1 MALVIDSDA
10 VNDAADLLRRAD
22 KDVVKAMRRAVT
34 REVNPWLKS
43 AIRRNAPDA
52 PSRAIAGTA
61 RVRSGQRPAVVV
73 GSAKKIGAGGASTA
87 ELAAVYEFGG
97 YTEYER
103 GYARRNKRGGGR
115 HKVVRHTQR
124 QIPRRDRQGRFIYPA
139 VADAAPMLVSAW
151 VQVIAEAYTEATN
164 G

>member
-1 MALVIDSDA
+1 MALVIDSTA

-22 KDVVKAMRRAVT
+22 KDVVKQMRRAVT

-43 AIRRNAPDA
+43 AIRRNATDA
-52 PSRAIAGTA
+52 PSRAIASTA

-73 GSAKKIGAGGASTA
+73 GSSKKIGSGGASTG

-103 GYARRNKRGGGR
+103 GYARRNRRTGGR

-139 VADAAPMLVSAW
+139 VADAAPMLVGAW
-151 VQVIAEAYTEATN
+151 VQVIAETYTEATS

>member
-10 VNDAADLLRRAD
+10 VNDAADLIRRAD
-22 KDVVKAMRRAVT
+22 SDVVKAMRRAVT

-43 AIRRNAPDA
+43 AIRRNATDE
-52 PSRAIAGTA
+52 PSRKIAGTA
-61 RVRSGQRPAVVV
+61 RVRTGQRPAVVV
-73 GSAKKIGAGGASTA
+73 GSAKKFAGGATTA

-97 YTEYER
+97 YQNYRR
-103 GYARRNKRGGGR
+103 GYARRSPGGGR
-115 HKVVRHTQR
+115 HKVVRRTQR
-124 QIPRRDRQGRFIYPA
+124 QIPRTDRQGRFIYPA

-151 VQVIAEAYTEATN
+151 VQVIAEAYTEAVS

>member
-1 MALVIDSDA
+1 MALVIDSTA

-22 KDVVKAMRRAVT
+22 KDVAKQMRRAVT

-43 AIRRNAPDA
+43 AIRRNASDE
-52 PSRAIAGTA
+52 PSRKIASTA

-73 GSAKKIGAGGASTA
+73 GSARKFAGGTTTA
-87 ELAAVYEFGG
+87 ELAPIYEFGG
-97 YTEYER
+97 YQNFER
-103 GYARRNKRGGGR
+103 AYARRNRGSGGYHR
-115 HKVVRHTQR
+115 VTRHTQR
-124 QIPRRDRQGRFIYPA
+124 QIPRTEKSGRFIYPA

-151 VQVIAEAYTEATN
+151 VQAIAETYVEATS

>member
-1 MALVIDSDA
+1 MALVIDSGP

-43 AIRRNAPDA
+43 ALRRNAPDA
-52 PSRAIAGTA
+52 QSRKIASTA

-73 GSAKKIGAGGASTA
+73 GSAKKFSGGETTAG
-87 ELAAVYEFGG
+87 LAAVYEFGG
-97 YTEYER
+97 QQNYRR
-103 GYARRNKRGGGR
+103 GYARRNQRSGGR

-124 QIPRRDRQGRFIYPA
+124 QIPRREKSGRFIYPA

-151 VQVIAEAYTEATN
+151 VQVIAEAYTEATS

>member
-22 KDVVKAMRRAVT
+22 SDVVRAMRRAVT

-43 AIRRNAPDA
+43 AIRRNASDA
-52 PSRAIAGTA
+52 QSAKIASTA

-73 GSAKKIGAGGASTA
+73 GSGKKFAGGASTA

-97 YTEYER
+97 YQNYRR
-103 GYARRNKRGGGR
+103 GYARRNPGGGGR

-124 QIPRRDRQGRFIYPA
+124 QIPRREKSGRFIYPA

-151 VQVIAEAYTEATN
+151 VQVIAEAYTEATS